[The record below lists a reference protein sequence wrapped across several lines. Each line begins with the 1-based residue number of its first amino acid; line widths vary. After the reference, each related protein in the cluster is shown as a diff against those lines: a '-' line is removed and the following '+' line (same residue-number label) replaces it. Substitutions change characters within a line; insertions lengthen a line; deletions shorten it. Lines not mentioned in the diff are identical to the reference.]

1 MQSETESY
9 TDSNVSS
16 GNSKKICRM
25 CKIELVVGA
34 TVKRSDLKTCTNCL
48 DTHKVKNIE
57 DKTEKPH
64 TIKCSKCK
72 KYQQEEQFIKLLR
85 MCTVC
90 REKECDNR
98 NSKKKGIEE
107 QEVEEQEEYEQRK
120 LKNISA
126 MDIYNYLKKKYNIK
140 EDINAIVNDIL
151 LQEEEEDNADDTEL

>member
-1 MQSETESY
+1 MQSDTESY

-16 GNSKKICRM
+16 GNSKKLCRM

-34 TVKRSDLKTCTNCL
+34 TVKRSDLKTCTNCSA
-48 DTHKVKNIE
+48 THIE
-57 DKTEKPH
+57 AKTEKPH

-98 NSKKKGIEE
+98 NSKKKDIEE
-107 QEVEEQEEYEQRK
+107 QEVEEQEVQEYEQRK

-126 MDIYNYLKKKYNIK
+126 MDIYNYLRKKYNIA
-140 EDINAIVNDIL
+140 EDINTIVNDIL